1 MNSNIYGNAVP
12 PKKDRREQA
21 RETAKIQRDALRKK
35 EQRKRFFVRGG
46 VGVGLLAVAAIVAL
60 IVVNSVQPPVPG
72 PTNMASDGIVLI
84 GDGTSITAEPSESVE
99 AGGDLVP
106 TDTSALDTLV
116 NIVIYVDY
124 LCPVCGIFEETN
136 AAQLEEWVTAGE
148 ASLEVHPISILNR
161 LSAGTDY
168 PSRAAGAAACVA
180 AIEPDRFFAVNAAL
194 FAQQPAE
201 NTGGLSNAELVTL
214 AEEAGVTDE
223 SVATCIEDETYTD
236 WADAATERALA
247 GPIPNSDLP
256 AVTGTPTVL
265 VNGVKYP
272 GAVDDAAAFAEFVAT
287 QAG

>member
-21 RETAKIQRDALRKK
+21 RETAKVQRDALRKK

-72 PTNMASDGIVLI
+72 PKNMASDGIVLI
-84 GDGTSITAEPSESVE
+84 GDGTSITAAPSESVE
-99 AGGDLVP
+99 AGGDQVP

-136 AAQLEEWVTAGE
+136 AAQIEEWVTAGE

-161 LSAGTDY
+161 LSAGTNY

-214 AEEAGVTDE
+214 TEEAGVTDE
-223 SVATCIEDETYTD
+223 SVATCIKDETYTD

-247 GPIPNSDLP
+247 GPIPNSDLA
-256 AVTGTPTVL
+256 AVQGTPTVI
-265 VNGVKYP
+265 VNGVQYP
-272 GAVDDAAAFAEFVAT
+272 GAVDDAAAFAEFVAA